1 MIGARLD
8 LAGCTVLLAAKPGS
22 AERAARYLQAQFVDT
37 LLQANT
43 CTGALALL
51 AQADVL
57 ALCAGQSLKFAAL
70 RDQALRQGIP
80 VIELDPGELGGRI
93 TLVGGGPG
101 ALDLL
106 TLRAATAMASADV
119 VFCDRLGPGEFLEQ
133 LAPQARIIDVGKQ
146 PGHHKVTQDRIEDLM
161 LEEAARGNHVVRLK
175 GGDPYVF
182 GRGFEEVES
191 ATAAGIPVSVV
202 PGLSSCI
209 TVPSAAGIPVT
220 ARGVTRAFTV
230 ISGHDPLEEHQLQQ
244 LAKLGGTV
252 VVLMG
257 MGTLE
262 HTTAG
267 LRRCGMVGDTPCAIV
282 ESGTTGTQRTT
293 HATLSTLASA
303 SRAAGCANPAVIVI
317 GEVAALPLSLDAVQ
331 PMSLGAT
338 A

>member
-1 MIGARLD
+1 MIGAKVD
-8 LAGCTVLLAAKPGS
+8 LAGCTVLLAAAPGS
-22 AERAARYLQAQFVDT
+22 ATRAARYLQAQCVDT
-37 LLQANT
+37 LLQAST
-43 CTGALALL
+43 PLGALALL
-51 AQADVL
+51 GQSDVL
-57 ALCAGQSLKFAAL
+57 ALCTGQSLKFSAL
-70 RDQALRQGIP
+70 RRQALAQGTP
-80 VIELDPGELGGRI
+80 VIELDPGTAEGRI

-101 ALDLL
+101 ALELL
-106 TLRAATAMASADV
+106 TLRAAAVLASADV
-119 VFCDRLGPGEFLEQ
+119 VFCDRLGPGEFLDQ

-146 PGHHKVTQDRIEDLM
+146 PGHHKVTQERIEELM
-161 LEEAARGNHVVRLK
+161 LREASRGNHVVRLK

-209 TVPSAAGIPVT
+209 TVPAAAGIPVT

-230 ISGHDPLEEHQLQQ
+230 ISGHDPLEEQQ
-244 LAKLGGTV
+244 LAQLALLGGTI

-262 HTTAG
+262 HTAAG
-267 LRRCGMVGDTPCAIV
+267 LRRRGLPADTPCAVV

-293 HATLSTLASA
+293 HATLSTLAA
-303 SRAAGCANPAVIVI
+303 AARAAGCANPAVIVI
-317 GEVAALPLSLDAVQ
+317 GQVAALPLGLDAAQ
-331 PMSLGAT
+331 QMSLEAT